1 MRTQGELRTDP
12 GALEAGPGEREPE
25 ILSPYAEWALAGAA
39 LQRAAVLAG
48 ATILV
53 ATCLMAGTAT
63 AQTGTPSDAQTTTA
77 PAQAAQAA
85 PAAPAPPSAYHQAG
99 MDFSFLFDGYVGGNF
114 NNPSSGWNSLR
125 NFDMRSDT
133 LHFNMGK
140 ITIDH
145 APGPVGFH
153 LDVGFGETFSVIHA
167 ADQAPKGLKYIEQAY
182 VDFKPKS
189 WKGVEVDVGEFVSSA
204 GAEVIDVNQN
214 WNYSRSLLFAWA
226 VPYYHFGI
234 RTSFPVGAHFT
245 GGVQLV
251 NGWNNVYASNQGKL
265 IGLNGAYAWKK
276 ATWTNVWYGGPE
288 RGKNSPGWRNLFD
301 SVVQVNPNDN
311 LSLYLNFDY
320 GRNKNVGPDTAQ
332 WTGIA
337 GAVRRAVGKK
347 GAIAGRVELFDDVNG
362 FSTGLA
368 QTVKEFTLTGEYKFS
383 GWLLSR
389 LEFRDDWSS
398 QPFFE
403 KGQGNTSKNQPTVLL
418 GMVAYFGPKK

>member
-12 GALEAGPGEREPE
+12 GALEAGPGERGLE
-25 ILSPYAEWALAGAA
+25 IVVPYTEWALAGAV
-39 LQRAAVLAG
+39 LQGAAVLAAG
-48 ATILV
+48 AAILV
-53 ATCLMAGTAT
+53 ATCLMVGTAA
-63 AQTGTPSDAQTTTA
+63 AQTGTPSDTQTATA
-77 PAQAAQAA
+77 PAAA
-85 PAAPAPPSAYHQAG
+85 PAAPAPPSAYHQVG
-99 MDFSFLFDGYVGGNF
+99 MDFSFLFDGYVDANF

-140 ITIDH
+140 ITIDR

-153 LDVGFGETFSVIHA
+153 LDVGFGEIFSVIHA

-189 WKGVEVDVGEFVSSA
+189 WKGVEVDVGEFVSAA

-245 GGVQLV
+245 AGVQFV

-288 RGKNSPGWRNLFD
+288 RDKNSPGWRNLFD

-320 GRNKNVGPDTAQ
+320 GRNKNVGPGTAQ

-337 GAVRRAVGKK
+337 GAARRAVGKK
-347 GAIAGRVELFDDVNG
+347 GAITGRVELFDDVNG

-403 KGQGNTSKNQPTVLL
+403 KGQGDTSKNQPTVLL